1 MAIKL
6 IVTDLDGTFLSDFY
20 QVSEKNI
27 KAVRAAKEKGVMIS
41 ACTTRNWA
49 MAKGVVRWG
58 ELNGLAACCNGASF
72 VRVEDGFVINRHC
85 LPRRSLEGLVRISL
99 EYEAKIALY
108 SHEQTLMEPTTS
120 PMHYLMI
127 REDWPNHIPPLRI
140 PVTKC
145 DTIDEMVI
153 LGREDTQ
160 LLEVFSKDGKP
171 LPAEWAERIH
181 AQGNFHI
188 AEPNQG
194 CYHVSFAGASKLKAA
209 QALARQLRLKPEEV
223 MCLGDA
229 YSDSEMIQWAGVGV
243 AMGNAE
249 EGIKPLADFVLTGKS
264 RYSSS
269 VIPVRVR
276 YPESSRVT

>member
-20 QVSEKNI
+20 QVSEENI
-27 KAVRAAKEKGVMIS
+27 KAVRAAKEKGIMIS

-49 MAKGVVRWG
+49 MAKGVMRWG

-249 EGIKPLADFVLTGKS
+249 EGIKPLADFVSKRNDENGFAYALALKT
-264 RYSSS
+264 R
-269 VIPVRVR
+269 
-276 YPESSRVT
+276 

>member
-20 QVSEKNI
+20 TVSEENI
-27 KAVRAAKEKGVMIS
+27 RAVRAARDKGIVVS

-49 MAKGVVRWG
+49 MAKGVIRWG
-58 ELNGLAACCNGASF
+58 ELNGVAACCNGASF
-72 VRVEDGFVINRHC
+72 VRVDDGFIINRHC
-85 LPRRSLEGLVRISL
+85 LPQGSIDALVHLSL
-99 EYEAKIALY
+99 EYGAKVALY

-127 REDWPNHIPPLRI
+127 REDWFNHIPPLRI

-145 DTIDEMVI
+145 ETIEELII
-153 LGREDTQ
+153 LGREDTE
-160 LLEVFSKDGKP
+160 LIEVFSKDGKP
-171 LPAEWAERIH
+171 LPEEWAKRVH
-181 AQGNFHI
+181 ALGDFHI
-188 AEPNQG
+188 AVPNEG
-194 CYHVSFAGASKLKAA
+194 CYHVTFHSASKLRAA
-209 QALARQLRLKPEEV
+209 QGLARQLRLDASEV

-249 EGIKPLADFVLTGKS
+249 EGVKPLADFVSKKNHENGFAYALEK
-264 RYSSS
+264 Y
-269 VIPVRVR
+269 VL
-276 YPESSRVT
+276 

>member
-1 MAIKL
+1 M
-6 IVTDLDGTFLSDFY
+6 
-20 QVSEKNI
+20 
-27 KAVRAAKEKGVMIS
+27 
-41 ACTTRNWA
+41 
-49 MAKGVVRWG
+49 
-58 ELNGLAACCNGASF
+58 
-72 VRVEDGFVINRHC
+72 
-85 LPRRSLEGLVRISL
+85 EGLVRISL

-209 QALARQLRLKPEEV
+209 QALARQLRLKSEEV

-229 YSDSEMIQWAGVGV
+229 YSDSEMIQWAGIGV

-249 EGIKPLADFVLTGKS
+249 EGIKPLADFVSKRNDENGFAYALEK
-264 RYSSS
+264 Y
-269 VIPVRVR
+269 VL
-276 YPESSRVT
+276 